1 MITLLLLHPQ
11 KKTPVQNWSFEN
23 ESVIRIGRSTDNHVV
38 LYSAVVSRHHVE
50 LRQQGNSWEIV
61 NLGTNGTYVDGKRI
75 TQMPAQ
81 DGVIIRL
88 ARSGPNIQILM
99 GQDALQHIQK
109 MTADDQAVGQSQAHI
124 PGVRTAVVDDIPSQP
139 LDDAPPPKSSVIPVP
154 DHLRLPE
161 QSEQSE
167 QSKRIRIDYSETTR
181 PDATRLDISDTTDVS
196 DLSNFLNNNFGVEAS
211 HGMETHA
218 EYTVPRLRP
227 KPLEDGPPL
236 SEQMRSNCPHANP
249 GKLFCRDCGRPLH
262 PLMAIAGYQIVG
274 QLGRGEVGVT
284 YWAWQEGADHEGHNV
299 VIKTLNPGW
308 ANHPQALEAFQRE
321 ADLLHQ
327 LHHPRIPHLLDY
339 IEVKGQLYLIMELI
353 RGPTLAQWIRK
364 QGPVTETDAARWM
377 IQLCDVL
384 GYLHRQ
390 SPPVLHRNLNP
401 SSLVL
406 RGSATAQL
414 ELAVVNFDVIEQD
427 LLGVD
432 RPTGL
437 SVYAAPEELSGELDA
452 TTDLY
457 ALGPLLIFL
466 LTGQSPELY
475 YGTRDQGRRL
485 YPEYVTN
492 LSNQMTHIVRT
503 LTHPEPMVR
512 YASAESVAAD
522 LRSLA
527 MS

>member
-11 KKTPVQNWSFEN
+11 KKTPVQHWVFEN

-50 LRQQGNSWEIV
+50 LRQQGSRWEIV

-109 MTADDQAVGQSQAHI
+109 VSADDQAVGQAPAPE
-124 PGVRTAVVDDIPSQP
+124 PGIRTAVVDDDIPSQS
-139 LDDAPPPKSSVIPVP
+139 LNSANTPPKSSVIPVP
-154 DHLRLPE
+154 DHLRLPD
-161 QSEQSE
+161 QPQPM
-167 QSKRIRIDYSETTR
+167 QMDYSETTK
-181 PDATRLDISDTTDVS
+181 PDIAHFDNSDWRDLLDDD
-196 DLSNFLNNNFGVEAS
+196 FGIDS
-211 HGMETHA
+211 SYGMETHA

-227 KPLEDGPPL
+227 KQLDDGPPL
-236 SEQMRSNCPHANP
+236 SEQMQSDCPHANP

-284 YWAWQEGADHEGHNV
+284 YWAWQEGFDREGHNV
-299 VIKTLNPGW
+299 VIKTLNQDW
-308 ANHPQALEAFQRE
+308 ATHPQAIEAFQRE

-327 LHHPRIPHLLDY
+327 LHHSRIPRLLDY
-339 IEVKGQLYLIMELI
+339 IEVNGQLYLIMELI

-364 QGPVTETDAARWM
+364 QGPVSEAEAARWM

-384 GYLHRQ
+384 SYLHRQ

-406 RGSATAQL
+406 RGGSPSQL
-414 ELAVVNFDVIEQD
+414 DLAVVNFDVIEHD
-427 LLGVD
+427 LLGIE
-432 RPTGL
+432 RPSGL
-437 SVYAAPEELSGELDA
+437 SVYAAPEEMEGELDA

-466 LTGQSPELY
+466 LTGQSPDLY

-485 YPEYVTN
+485 YPEYVTG
-492 LSNQMTHIVRT
+492 LSGQMTHIIRT

-512 YASAESVAAD
+512 YASAESVVAD
-522 LRSLA
+522 LRSLVGQ
-527 MS
+527 S

>member
-1 MITLLLLHPQ
+1 M
-11 KKTPVQNWSFEN
+11 
-23 ESVIRIGRSTDNHVV
+23 IRIGRSTDNHVV

-50 LRQQGNSWEIV
+50 LRQQGNQWEIV

-109 MTADDQAVGQSQAHI
+109 MASENQAVGQSQVPV
-124 PGVRTAVVDDIPSQP
+124 PGGRTAVVDDTP
-139 LDDAPPPKSSVIPVP
+139 LDEADTPPKSSVIPVP
-154 DHLRLPE
+154 DHLRLPDQPE
-161 QSEQSE
+161 PA
-167 QSKRIRIDYSETTR
+167 RADYSETTR
-181 PDATRLDISDTTDVS
+181 PDTTKFDASDAS
-196 DLSNFLNNNFGVEAS
+196 DLSDFFDHSFGMDTS

-227 KPLEDGPPL
+227 KQLDDGPPL
-236 SEQMRSNCPHANP
+236 SEQMQSDCPHANP
-249 GKLFCRDCGRPLH
+249 GKLFCRDCGKPLH

-284 YWAWQEGADHEGHNV
+284 YWAWQEGFDQEGHNV
-299 VIKTLNPGW
+299 VMKTLNPDW
-308 ANHPQALEAFQRE
+308 AGHPQAREAFQRE

-327 LHHPRIPHLLDY
+327 LHHSRIPRLLDY
-339 IEVKGQLYLIMELI
+339 IEVNGQLYLIMELI

-364 QGPVTETDAARWM
+364 QGPVIEADAARWM
-377 IQLCDVL
+377 MQLCDVL
-384 GYLHRQ
+384 SYLHRQ
-390 SPPVLHRNLNP
+390 SPPILHRNLNP

-406 RGSATAQL
+406 RGSPTAQL
-414 ELAVVNFDVIEQD
+414 ELAVVNFDVIEHD

-432 RPTGL
+432 RPSGL
-437 SVYAAPEELSGELDA
+437 SVYSAPEEMGGELDA

-485 YPEYVTN
+485 YPEYVTG
-492 LSNQMTHIVRT
+492 LSNQMTHIIRT

-527 MS
+527 EG

>member
-11 KKTPVQNWSFEN
+11 KKTPVQHWTFEN

-50 LRQQGNSWEIV
+50 LRQQGNRWEIV

-75 TQMPAQ
+75 TQLSAQ

-109 MTADDQAVGQSQAHI
+109 LSSQDQAAGQSQAPV
-124 PGVRTAVVDDIPSQP
+124 PGIKTAVVDDIPSQP
-139 LDDAPPPKSSVIPVP
+139 LDDADPPPKSSVIPVP
-154 DHLRLPE
+154 DHLRLPDQPE
-161 QSEQSE
+161 PVRNNHFEAAIPGS
-167 QSKRIRIDYSETTR
+167 
-181 PDATRLDISDTTDVS
+181 TRLDAS
-196 DLSNFLNNNFGVEAS
+196 DLSDFLSGDLGIDS
-211 HGMETHA
+211 SLGMETYA
-218 EYTVPRLRP
+218 EHTVPRLRP
-227 KPLEDGPPL
+227 KQLEDGPPL
-236 SEQMRSNCPHANP
+236 SEQMQSDCPHTNP
-249 GKLFCRDCGRPLH
+249 GKLFCRDCGKPLH

-284 YWAWQEGADHEGHNV
+284 YWAWQEGFKLEGHNV
-299 VIKTLNPGW
+299 VIKTLNPDW
-308 ANHPQALEAFQRE
+308 ASHPQAREAFQRE

-327 LHHPRIPHLLDY
+327 LHHSRIPELLDY

-364 QGPVTETDAARWM
+364 QGPVTEADAARWM
-377 IQLCDVL
+377 MQLCDVL
-384 GYLHRQ
+384 SYLHRQ
-390 SPPVLHRNLNP
+390 SPPILHRNLNP

-406 RGSATAQL
+406 RGSPTAQL
-414 ELAVVNFDVIEQD
+414 ELAVVNFDVIEHD

-432 RPTGL
+432 RPSGL
-437 SVYAAPEELSGELDA
+437 SVYSAPEEMGGELDA

-485 YPEYVTN
+485 YPEYVTG
-492 LSNQMTHIVRT
+492 LSSQMTHIVRT

-527 MS
+527 EG